1 MLQATGPLPAT
12 SGASCSPHTTALGF
26 IVVFLPKMPQIWKVF
41 TFEFILVAF
50 LGEMIYLEPKSG
62 VEPELEHRK

>member
-1 MLQATGPLPAT
+1 
-12 SGASCSPHTTALGF
+12 
-26 IVVFLPKMPQIWKVF
+26 MPQIWKVF